1 MEELTKLT
9 HRAKTFIEKNKE
21 DRRILGIVVKI
32 DCCNVDIQLLQR
44 TVLSNG
50 G

>member
-21 DRRILGIVVKI
+21 DRRIFGIVVKI
-32 DCCNVDIQLLQR
+32 DCCNVDIQLLQM
-44 TVLSNG
+44 TVLSYG